1 MTLLKDAKWVCEQ
14 ASKRT
19 DVGGINPGGGGGA
32 NARSDWA
39 PERASSRAT
48 VCKGLGGWVVQSTEA
63 ARGEAFPQTLL
74 KLHSEYKRQ
83 VFELR
88 NENNV

>member
-1 MTLLKDAKWVCEQ
+1 M
-14 ASKRT
+14 
-19 DVGGINPGGGGGA
+19 
-32 NARSDWA
+32 
-39 PERASSRAT
+39 
-48 VCKGLGGWVVQSTEA
+48 VQSTEA

>member
-1 MTLLKDAKWVCEQ
+1 M
-14 ASKRT
+14 
-19 DVGGINPGGGGGA
+19 GGINPGGGGGA
-32 NARSDWA
+32 NARA

-48 VCKGLGGWVVQSTEA
+48 ACKGLGGWAVQSIEA
-63 ARGEAFPQTLL
+63 AQGEAFPQTLL
-74 KLHSEYKRQ
+74 KLRSEYKQR